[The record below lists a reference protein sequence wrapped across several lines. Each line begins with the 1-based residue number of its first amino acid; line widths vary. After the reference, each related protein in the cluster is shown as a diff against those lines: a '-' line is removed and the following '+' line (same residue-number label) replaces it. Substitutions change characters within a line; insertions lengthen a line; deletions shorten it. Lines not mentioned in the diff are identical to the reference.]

1 MDFQVPG
8 VSSISADTHKF
19 AFCPKGTSICLFS
32 KDSPALPIYAA
43 LNWQGGLYATAGI
56 LDGSTSGARV
66 GEIYATLCYFG
77 QKKYRETA
85 EAILKLRERLQDRV
99 GQLSGSDLASNKRD
113 IYVYGDPKLFLLG
126 FRSETLN
133 PHLIAEALNAR
144 GWKLNLLQNP
154 PGFHLCLTEVHT
166 LIEGFE
172 DKFITD
178 LQASI
183 LDAKAFPPDSK
194 PPENV
199 KVYGA
204 IGMMPTAV
212 QKEVGIQYQ
221 KARLF
226 YEIASKETSSS
237 DTDSLTQQPQT

>member
-8 VSSISADTHKF
+8 VASISADTHKF
-19 AFCPKGTSICLFS
+19 GFCPKGSSICLFG
-32 KDSPALPIYAA
+32 KDSPALPIFAA

-56 LDGSTSGARV
+56 LDGSTSGARIA
-66 GEIYATLCYFG
+66 EIYATLCYFG

-85 EAILKLRERLQDRV
+85 EAILKLRVRLQDRV
-99 GQLSGSDLASNKRD
+99 TQLSRTDLGNDKRD
-113 IYVYGDPKLFLLG
+113 IYVYGDPQMFLLG

-133 PHLIAEALNAR
+133 PHLIADALNAR

-166 LIEGFE
+166 LIDGFE
-172 DKFITD
+172 DNFIVN

-183 LDAKAFPPDSK
+183 LDAKAYPPNSK

-199 KVYGA
+199 KVYGVV
-204 IGMMPTAV
+204 GMMPTPVQEAV
-212 QKEVGIQYQ
+212 GVEYQ
-221 KARLF
+221 RARL
-226 YEIASKETSSS
+226 YYAAPKEESSVS
-237 DTDSLTQQPQT
+237 SGSLTRQPQT